1 MITFLIPIA
10 KLLVAI
16 LPFLSRKS
24 KLKGKW
30 RARYLPYGG
39 GEELVELVELNQLS
53 SMVWGAIKPI
63 DNEMDPPKW
72 LCYGINRDQ
81 VFVGVYF
88 SKERLKHWQG
98 SFTLSFKDDYN
109 ILQGY
114 YSGFEETEQQIVT
127 SEYRWDKLPSQQ

>member
-1 MITFLIPIA
+1 MITFFIQIA

-30 RARYLPYGG
+30 KARYLPYEGG
-39 GEELVELVELNQLS
+39 DELVELVELNQLF

-98 SFTLSFKDDYN
+98 SFTLSFKDDGLAVLQV
-109 ILQGY
+109 IL
-114 YSGFEETEQQIVT
+114 SCLEPFV
-127 SEYRWDKLPSQQ
+127 LN